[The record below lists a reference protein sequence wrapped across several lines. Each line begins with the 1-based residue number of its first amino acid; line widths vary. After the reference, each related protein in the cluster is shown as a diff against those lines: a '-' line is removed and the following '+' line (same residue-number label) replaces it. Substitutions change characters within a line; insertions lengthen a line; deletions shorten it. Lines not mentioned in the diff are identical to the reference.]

1 MKPIFHASLVNDP
14 FYDPVLFIKFLY
26 QSRAILFD
34 LGDISKLSARDMLK
48 ITHVFV
54 THTHMDHFIGF
65 DLLLR
70 IFLGRNKKLCLF
82 GPTGFLKNVE
92 GKLAGYTW
100 NLVYNYITDFKII
113 ANEIREDSIIRKEYI
128 CRKRFASDQERRCP
142 FYSVLLKEP
151 GFSVSTTILEHNQI
165 PCLAF
170 SIKENF
176 HININKEKLEK
187 LGLPVGPW
195 LSKFKEAIYKNK
207 DADMDFTVTW
217 EEKGKIV
224 KEEKFSF
231 QKLIKEIAIITPGQK
246 ITYVTDVSG
255 SRENIEKIIEFAQD
269 SDILFIEATFLER
282 DKELA
287 KKKAHLTAKQAGMIA
302 RLANAKKFVIFH
314 FSPRY
319 HENPDE
325 LQKEAMAEFSKI
337 YNYPHNCG

>member
-14 FYDPVLFIKFLY
+14 FYDPVLFIRFLY

-34 LGDISKLSARDMLK
+34 LGDISELSARDMLK

-70 IFLGRNKKLCLF
+70 IFLGRNKKLYLF
-82 GPTGFLKNVE
+82 GPKGFLKNVE

-100 NLVYNYITDFKII
+100 NLVSEYVTDFRII
-113 ANEIREDSIIRKEYI
+113 ANEVREDLIIKREYV
-128 CRKRFASDQERRCP
+128 CNKRFAPEREKIFSFR
-142 FYSVLLKEP
+142 SVLLKEP
-151 GFSVSTTILEHNQI
+151 SFFVSTTILEHNQI

-176 HININKEKLEK
+176 HVNINKEKLKE
-187 LGLPVGPW
+187 LELPVGPW
-195 LSKFKEAIYKNK
+195 LSRFKEAIYRDRN
-207 DADMDFTVTW
+207 AEMDFTVTW
-217 EEKGKIV
+217 EEKGKII
-224 KEEKFSF
+224 KEKKFSF
-231 QKLIKEIAIITPGQK
+231 QSLVKEIAIITPGQK
-246 ITYVTDVSG
+246 ITYVTDVNG
-255 SRENIEKIIEFAQD
+255 SQENIEKIINFAKD
-269 SDILFIEATFLER
+269 SDILFIEATFLEK

-302 RLANAKKFVIFH
+302 RLANAKRLVIFH

-319 HENPDE
+319 HENPDI
-325 LQKEAMAEFSKI
+325 LRKEAMAEFTKQI
-337 YNYPHNCG
+337 NNL